1 MALASVANW
10 SCNFFVVFLFPIAAG
25 ALGMRATMLVFAL
38 CCVLGALYAW
48 RRAPE
53 TKGQSLE
60 SLERRLVA
68 EPGPRIA

>member
-10 SCNFFVVFLFPIAAG
+10 FCNFIVVFLFPVATRI
-25 ALGMRATMLVFAL
+25 LGGSRTMLVFAL
-38 CCVLGALYAW
+38 CCVAGALYAW

-60 SLERRLVA
+60 SLERQLVA
-68 EPGPRIA
+68 APGPRTA